1 MTSSVNLRGC
11 ENLVQYVWFYMK
23 LYYAKPYMY
32 VVVLVMDKF
41 FIVPCVIFTY
51 MKHNVLLHVKC
62 HDFNVPVIEAF
73 RNQREGLREGRRHCL
88 RKSRL

>member
-51 MKHNVLLHVKC
+51 MKLKC
-62 HDFNVPVIEAF
+62 FITCKVPRF
-73 RNQREGLREGRRHCL
+73 
-88 RKSRL
+88 